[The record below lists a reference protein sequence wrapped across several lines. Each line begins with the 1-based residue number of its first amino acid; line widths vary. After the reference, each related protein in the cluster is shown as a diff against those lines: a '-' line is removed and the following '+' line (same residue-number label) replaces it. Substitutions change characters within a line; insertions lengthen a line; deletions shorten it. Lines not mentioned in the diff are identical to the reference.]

1 MFELYDVVRL
11 KRAIPEIPLP
21 AGSSGTIV
29 IVHDAHPPAY
39 EVEFPDAV
47 DADGVD
53 ANGLQSLGVYTVHAA
68 DLEEGDNS
76 WKDARRDRQARE
88 S

>member
-1 MFELYDVVRL
+1 MFELYDVVKL
-11 KRAIPEIPLP
+11 KRKIPEIPLP

-29 IVHDAHPPAY
+29 QVYDAHPPAY

-47 DADGVD
+47 DMPG
-53 ANGLQSLGVYTVHAA
+53 GLDTLGLYTVCAD

-76 WKDARRDRQARE
+76 WKNAGKHR
-88 S
+88 

>member
-1 MFELYDVVRL
+1 MFELYDVVKF

-29 IVHDAHPPAY
+29 IVHDADPAAY

-47 DADGVD
+47 DANGVD
-53 ANGLQSLGVYTVHAA
+53 ANGLESLGVYTVHAV
-68 DLEEGDNS
+68 DLEQGDNS
-76 WKDARRDRQARE
+76 WKDARKHR
-88 S
+88 

>member
-1 MFELYDVVRL
+1 MFELYDVVKL
-11 KRAIPEIPLP
+11 KRAIPEIPVP

-47 DADGVD
+47 DANGVD
-53 ANGLQSLGVYTVHAA
+53 ANGLESLGVYTVRAA
-68 DLEEGDNS
+68 DLEEGDSS
-76 WKDARRDRQARE
+76 WKGAGEHR
-88 S
+88 